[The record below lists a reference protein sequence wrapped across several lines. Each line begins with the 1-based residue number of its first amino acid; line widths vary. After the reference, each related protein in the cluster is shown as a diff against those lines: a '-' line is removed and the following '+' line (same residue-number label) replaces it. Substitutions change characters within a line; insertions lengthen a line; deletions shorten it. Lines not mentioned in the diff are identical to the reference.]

1 MKITLDLKTLV
12 TLGGILAMLSG
23 FVYTTTLRLNNIE
36 EQVDSLEVHLH
47 AIERY
52 NQRKAR
58 KGQQK
63 K

>member
-52 NQRKAR
+52 QRKIR